1 MDIVNLLNVSIHN
14 ITIKEL
20 LEELNYSGG
29 VVVTPNIDHLVK
41 LQRDE
46 ELLRAYYHS
55 NYRVCDSKILQYI
68 SMLLGNPIKD
78 KISGSDLFPAF
89 YEYNKDNPD
98 IRIFLLGGEAGVALQ
113 AQANINQK
121 VGRDIVIDACSPSF
135 GFEKNE
141 RECEEIV
148 DRINR
153 SNATV
158 LAIGVGAPKQEK
170 WIDKYKHRLE
180 KIKIF
185 LAIGATIDFEA
196 GHKSRSPKW
205 MSDFGAEWLYRLSSE
220 PNRLWKRY
228 LVDSI
233 PVFWL
238 VGKQKF
244 NQYKFSPLLQA
255 NCLPLGELLQQ
266 AGLLSPQEIR
276 YFLQFQAH
284 HHQYRFGEILVE
296 QKRLRQETINFFVDD
311 FPQLVRAQDLAGNLR
326 LGDYLGNAGLLDQ
339 SQIDTILKLQS
350 QTSKKFGQI
359 ILQEGLVNSQTLD
372 WFVDL
377 QHQLT
382 QTTTPKNLGRLL
394 RIAKN
399 MPYESLS

>member
-1 MDIVNLLNVSIHN
+1 MEIVNLLNVSIHN

-20 LEELNYSGG
+20 LEELNHYGG
-29 VVVTPNIDHLVK
+29 FVVTPNIDHLVK
-41 LQRDE
+41 LQTDK
-46 ELLRAYYHS
+46 ELLKAYYHS

-68 SMLLGNPIKD
+68 SALLGNPIEE

-89 YEYNKDNPD
+89 YEYNKDNLNT
-98 IRIFLLGGEAGVALQ
+98 RIFLLGGEPGVARQ

-121 VGRDIVIDACSPSF
+121 VGRNIVIDAYSPSF

-170 WIDKYKHRLE
+170 WIDKYKTRLE
-180 KIKIF
+180 NIKIF

-196 GHKSRSPKW
+196 GHKSRSPQW
-205 MSDFGAEWLYRLSSE
+205 MSEMGVEWLYRLSSE
-220 PNRLWKRY
+220 PSRLWKRY

-255 NCLPLGELLQQ
+255 NYLPLGELLQQ
-266 AGLLSPQEIR
+266 AGLLNPQEIR
-276 YFLQFQAH
+276 YFLRLQEQ

-296 QKRLRQETINFFVDD
+296 QKRLRQATIDFFVND
-311 FPQLVRAQDLAGNLR
+311 FPQLVKTQDLAYNLR
-326 LGDYLGNAGLLDQ
+326 LGDYLDYAGLIDR
-339 SQIDTILKLQS
+339 SQIQTILRLQS
-350 QTSKKFGQI
+350 QTSQKFGQI
-359 ILQEGLVNSQTLD
+359 ILQQGLIEPRTLD

-382 QTTTPKNLGRLL
+382 KTHRPKNLNRSGF
-394 RIAKN
+394 
-399 MPYESLS
+399 MVHS